1 MRSRSESARNV
12 IRVNATS
19 IDVTSSTTIKFGY
32 VSELARAGRVIGGRY
47 RLHSPL
53 VDAASPARRA
63 ASRASA
69 ESSSTPSSLW
79 RADSLERLGSPVLIE
94 LLDPAIAED
103 PGLADVFVAEASA
116 AAAVSSPFVS
126 RVLDFGIE
134 GSTPYLATELGVGET
149 LAARIAMRQR
159 PSAGDLARIF
169 SELAQAVGAMH
180 AVGLLHR
187 DLRGERVHLWRAPMA
202 RSGARESVKLAFGIS
217 KLMNDTL
224 ELART
229 MARRAVTPAVS
240 LHYASPEQVLG
251 SMPMVPASD
260 LWSLAVIAFECVTGE
275 QPFAGAT
282 MGERLV
288 QICTGC
294 PRVPSEI
301 CKVPRGFDDW
311 FARGVCKAPTDRWG
325 SAQEMARALRVIL
338 VPRVPIASAR

>member
-1 MRSRSESARNV
+1 
-12 IRVNATS
+12 VNATS
-19 IDVTSSTTIKFGY
+19 IDVTSSTTITFGY

-53 VDAASPARRA
+53 LGTSSRSRRA
-63 ASRASA
+63 TPRV
-69 ESSSTPSSLW
+69 SSTPSILW

-103 PGLADVFVAEASA
+103 PGLADVFAAEARA
-116 AAAVSSPFVS
+116 AAAVSSPFVA

-149 LAARIAMRQR
+149 LAARITARQR
-159 PSAGDLARIF
+159 PSGGELARIF
-169 SELAQAVGAMH
+169 SELAEAVGAMH

-187 DLRGERVHLWRAPMA
+187 DLRGERVHLWRAPV
-202 RSGARESVKLAFGIS
+202 GGKRESVKLAFGIS

-240 LHYASPEQVLG
+240 PHYASPEQVLG
-251 SMPMVPASD
+251 TMPMVPASD
-260 LWSLAVIAFECVTGE
+260 LWSLAVIAFECMTGE
-275 QPFAGAT
+275 LPFAGAS

-288 QICTGC
+288 QICAGSA
-294 PRVPSEI
+294 RVPSEI
-301 CKVPRGFDDW
+301 CKVPRGFDQW
-311 FARGVCKAPTDRWG
+311 FARGVCKAPSDRWG
-325 SAQEMARALRVIL
+325 SAQEMARALRTIL
-338 VPRVPIASAR
+338 APRAPISSAR